1 MPTPAIINQNELDIG
16 FEGISHPIMEL
27 VEYDELKDYL
37 LSELHA
43 VDTQGR

>member
-43 VDTQGR
+43 VDTK